1 MAIISQE
8 LQCHVI
14 DTPEANTELIGVNLH
29 SNPSPPTFLSQ
40 FQTQTMKIKDLKQPY
55 KALALVRQKEHGNE
69 PNEDVGL
76 SVAFAPIGAKESS
89 FWWLDV
95 ERGLYPPIPPD
106 SLKDIPLQVRWDSG
120 ERFRARAGDL
130 AKIKDLRVFNSGEVA
145 YVYEDGSAYFG
156 KSESYFLEYFEP
168 IPSEPQTRWVNVY
181 LGDSKD
187 TTCFNVTTGDVD
199 LRADKSFQQQLINS
213 KWVNV

>member
-1 MAIISQE
+1 
-8 LQCHVI
+8 
-14 DTPEANTELIGVNLH
+14 
-29 SNPSPPTFLSQ
+29 
-40 FQTQTMKIKDLKQPY
+40 MKIKDLKQPY
-55 KALALVRQKEHGNE
+55 NALALVRQKEQGNE
-69 PNEDVGL
+69 PNEDADIKDQY
-76 SVAFAPIGAKESS
+76 SAFLWANTKEGHS
-89 FWWLDV
+89 FWHTVWINN
-95 ERGLYPPIPPD
+95 YPPIPPD

-120 ERFRARAGDL
+120 ERFRTKAITG
-130 AKIKDLRVFNSGEVA
+130 AKLKNIHVFESGQVA
-145 YVYEDGSAYFG
+145 YVYDYNEAYCCP
-156 KSESYFLEYFEP
+156 SESYFLEYFEP

>member
-1 MAIISQE
+1 
-8 LQCHVI
+8 
-14 DTPEANTELIGVNLH
+14 
-29 SNPSPPTFLSQ
+29 
-40 FQTQTMKIKDLKQPY
+40 MKIKDLKQPY
-55 KALALVRQKEHGNE
+55 KALALVRQKEQGIKQ
-69 PNEDVGL
+69 NEDVSL
-76 SVAFAPIGAKESS
+76 ITSFAFSWEHTKEGHHWWDNINIGN
-89 FWWLDV
+89 
-95 ERGLYPPIPPD
+95 YPPIPPD

-120 ERFRARAGDL
+120 ERFRTKAITG
-130 AKIKDLRVFNSGEVA
+130 AKLKNIHVFESGQVA
-145 YVYEDGSAYFG
+145 YVYDYNEAYCCP
-156 KSESYFLEYFEP
+156 SEEYFFQHFEP

>member
-1 MAIISQE
+1 
-8 LQCHVI
+8 
-14 DTPEANTELIGVNLH
+14 
-29 SNPSPPTFLSQ
+29 
-40 FQTQTMKIKDLKQPY
+40 MKIKDLKQPY
-55 KALALVRQKEHGNE
+55 KALALVRQKEQGNE

-120 ERFRARAGDL
+120 ERFRTKAITG
-130 AKIKDLRVFNSGEVA
+130 AKLKNIHVFESGQVA
-145 YVYEDGSAYFG
+145 YVYDYNEAYCCP
-156 KSESYFLEYFEP
+156 SEEYFFQHFEP